1 MGTVTKICKLR
12 NESVNTLDNSAQTLN
27 LSEER
32 CVGFVR
38 YEIGIRTKKMWLVS
52 QKAVLNKAAYIISGL
67 DDQYIKVQKEANEI
81 EEIKINCKEKMKTL
95 AK

>member
-1 MGTVTKICKLR
+1 
-12 NESVNTLDNSAQTLN
+12 
-27 LSEER
+27 
-32 CVGFVR
+32 
-38 YEIGIRTKKMWLVS
+38 MWLVS